1 MKLMIHNLKSRMF
14 KAIGRNIEECRDAL
28 EEGFEQGRIL
38 RRKYKEAQEEMKAK
52 QEEPQPEEFVDIER
66 DEPTT
71 NNTHQ
76 QYHTI

>member
-1 MKLMIHNLKSRMF
+1 
-14 KAIGRNIEECRDAL
+14 
-28 EEGFEQGRIL
+28 
-38 RRKYKEAQEEMKAK
+38 MKAK